1 MDRIASTSRA
11 VRVPSVVKRNMTL
24 FALSQTF
31 TGAGMQFTYGFGPL
45 MVIALTG
52 SADLAGLSVALVGLS
67 RFLVAYPVGRITD
80 ALGRKPGILMGLG
93 LALIG
98 AVVVGVGMGRE
109 SFAGFVIGILI
120 FGMGMNASQQLRVA
134 ATDMFPPQL
143 RAQALGYLALGSLFG
158 LAVSPLVISISEDVA
173 ARIGGDPLGLAWF
186 LLPCLIVPGMI
197 IVTFVRPDP
206 KHIGQNLHQYYPDHV
221 SPPVQRAEAAP
232 ASAFRATSL
241 LRHRGIRLALV
252 SNAAAQGNMSIV
264 MVLTSLVLKDCGTTL
279 TGIAIASA
287 CHSMGMFAFTIPLGR
302 LTDRYGR
309 DAVMFPGV
317 ATALAGAGLVAYTS
331 VFWTVTLGTFLV
343 GLGWA
348 AANVSATALIADH
361 YATAERGRALGV
373 NDTYAA
379 GISVLVA
386 LITGPLISWAGL
398 SATGLCAI
406 LLAVPP
412 LAMLLLSGGTNS
424 PRRAAAAAVVPV
436 KTSMD
441 S

>member
-1 MDRIASTSRA
+1 MDSAASSLPRF
-11 VRVPSVVKRNMTL
+11 RVPSVVKRNMAL

-52 SADLAGLSVALVGLS
+52 SADLIGLSVGLVGLS
-67 RFLVAYPVGRITD
+67 RFLVAYPVGKVTD

-93 LALIG
+93 LALVG
-98 AVVVGVGMGRE
+98 ATMVGLAMGRG

-134 ATDMFPPQL
+134 ATDMFPPQH
-143 RAQALGYLALGSLFG
+143 RAQALGYLALGSLLG
-158 LAVSPLVISISEDVA
+158 LVVSPLVIDISEHVA

-186 LLPCLIVPGMI
+186 LLPCLILPGMFI
-197 IVTFVRPDP
+197 ISFVRPDP
-206 KHIGQNLHQYYPDHV
+206 KHIGQNLHHYYPGYV
-221 SPPVQRAEAAP
+221 AAP
-232 ASAFRATSL
+232 RVAESAPKPAFRASSL
-241 LRHRGIRLALV
+241 LRNPAIRLAVV
-252 SNAAAQGNMSIV
+252 SNCAAQGNMSIV

-279 TGIAIASA
+279 TGIAIAGA

-331 VFWTVTLGTFLV
+331 VFATVTFGAFLV
-343 GLGWA
+343 GIGWA
-348 AANVSATALIADH
+348 AANVSATALIAD
-361 YATAERGRALGV
+361 YYPTAERGRALGV
-373 NDTYAA
+373 NDTCAA

-386 LITGPLISWAGL
+386 FITGPLIAWAGL

-412 LAMLLLSGGTNS
+412 LAMLAVSGGTKS
-424 PRRAAAAAVVPV
+424 PRRVSAAAVVPV
-436 KTSMD
+436 ETTPET
-441 S
+441 